1 MITSPDNEGVI
12 LIGGSKGKSDGPR
25 NNVLELRVGANSWN
39 DIGELK
45 IPRNAHVA
53 IPIPKWP

>member
-12 LIGGSKGKSDGPR
+12 LIGGAKGKSGGPR

-39 DIGELK
+39 EIRKLE